1 MNTDVGG
8 WRMTLRIVLLVCL
21 VAIILALGAL
31 ELAASRLA
39 TEELDGR
46 ERNVP
51 APTWLAH

>member
-1 MNTDVGG
+1 
-8 WRMTLRIVLLVCL
+8 MTLRIVLLVCVVML
-21 VAIILALGAL
+21 ILALGAL

-46 ERNVP
+46 ESLP

>member
-1 MNTDVGG
+1 MKTDLGG
-8 WRMTLRIVLLVCL
+8 WRMALRTVMLVCL

-31 ELAASRLA
+31 ELAASRLS

-46 ERNVP
+46 ESLP